1 MHRCTQ
7 PKRKRFVIGNHAHK
21 KEGRGTRY
29 NAAQKG
35 TATGDCLRGCCR
47 AATFYQ
53 TSVRVLFVFT
63 KLRLRPLSTEGT
75 SQGTSPIKS
84 SNESCG
90 PAEISGCQIRRIQTR
105 QPSCPGSSGFRS
117 SRLWEI
123 FATMTPGGSPR
134 ASSFS
139 LTASMS
145 DRPCPPSAR
154 WLPSCLPIQKGQIW
168 ESRGSAV
175 CFSAWAAPLATICCF
190 HRWDGQIRSPHGMTQ
205 KFQQAMAAL
214 KIKGLTLHSLRHTH
228 ASQLIASGMD
238 VLTISCRLG
247 HGSPA
252 ITLTAYG
259 HLIEGK
265 NRQAA
270 EVMERNFA
278 LFRQN
283 KNTARCQSGAN
294 SEVDAQKVQ

>member
-1 MHRCTQ
+1 MSLALNRRLFHCVTYWVAMPVLTNLSPFDINPDFNAARLMHRCTQ

-63 KLRLRPLSTEGT
+63 KLRLRPLSTERT

-139 LTASMS
+139 LTALIVGQAMPAFGTMVALMPATSREGKYRS
-145 DRPCPPSAR
+145 RGGAPSA
-154 WLPSCLPIQKGQIW
+154 
-168 ESRGSAV
+168 SRHGPRHSQRSAV
-175 CFSAWAAPLATICCF
+175 ST
-190 HRWDGQIRSPHGMTQ
+190 WDGQIRSPHWMTQ

-214 KIKGLTLHSLRHTH
+214 KIKGVT
-228 ASQLIASGMD
+228 
-238 VLTISCRLG
+238 
-247 HGSPA
+247 
-252 ITLTAYG
+252 
-259 HLIEGK
+259 
-265 NRQAA
+265 
-270 EVMERNFA
+270 
-278 LFRQN
+278 
-283 KNTARCQSGAN
+283 
-294 SEVDAQKVQ
+294 

>member
-1 MHRCTQ
+1 MCCVWVAMPILTNLLPLDINPDFNAARCTQ

-21 KEGRGTRY
+21 KEGRSTCY
-29 NAAQKG
+29 NAAPKG

-63 KLRLRPLSTEGT
+63 KLRLRPLSTERT

-90 PAEISGCQIRRIQTR
+90 PAEISGCQICRIQTR
-105 QPSCPGSSGFRS
+105 RPSCPGSSGFRS

-154 WLPSCLPIQKGQIW
+154 WLPSCLPIQT
-168 ESRGSAV
+168 RGSAV

-190 HRWDGQIRSPHGMTQ
+190 HVGRADT
-205 KFQQAMAAL
+205 
-214 KIKGLTLHSLRHTH
+214 LTTRDDTKVST
-228 ASQLIASGMD
+228 
-238 VLTISCRLG
+238 G
-247 HGSPA
+247 HGCAEDQRRNIACVTPYACSLSPQGWM
-252 ITLTAYG
+252 Y
-259 HLIEGK
+259 
-265 NRQAA
+265 
-270 EVMERNFA
+270 
-278 LFRQN
+278 
-283 KNTARCQSGAN
+283 
-294 SEVDAQKVQ
+294 